1 MLLLLPYLLPTVSSS
16 QASGPENRPVLASG
30 EKVLSRQGLVAGKE
44 DLQQRRLND
53 TGQLILSSPIA
64 FPPTPTISQAYSSN
78 SQPISSSHGTLQ
90 ARIEL
95 QRGKIRAHEL
105 AVEERRRTE
114 QLRDRE
120 RDEQRRRDRQTVTSL
135 RCELIHGIKL
145 LKGA

>member
-16 QASGPENRPVLASG
+16 QASGPENRPVPASG
-30 EKVLSRQGLVAGKE
+30 LSRQGLVAGKE

-95 QRGKIRAHEL
+95 QRRKIRAHEL

-135 RCELIHGIKL
+135 RCELIHGI
-145 LKGA
+145 GC